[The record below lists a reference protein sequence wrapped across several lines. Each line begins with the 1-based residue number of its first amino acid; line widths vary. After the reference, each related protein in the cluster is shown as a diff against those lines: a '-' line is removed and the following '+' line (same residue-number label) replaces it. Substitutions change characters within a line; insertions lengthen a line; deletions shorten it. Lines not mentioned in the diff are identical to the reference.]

1 MNLEAQVIEGFK
13 ALTEK
18 QEQVFIAK
26 VKSVDPDACT
36 CDADAM
42 GIVWNDIRIRSQAQ
56 GGKGIIIL
64 PKAGSIILVARI
76 GNSNELY
83 VAAFS
88 EVDQVLWQMGDTSFK
103 FTEAGAEMVKKDK
116 TAFLQGDLFTI
127 KTQNESLKKILS
139 DLIDAIGALTVTTG
153 VGPSGIP
160 INKMQFDAIK
170 NRLANLLNE

>member
-1 MNLEAQVIEGFK
+1 MNLEAQVIEKLK
-13 ALTEK
+13 ALNEVPV
-18 QEQVFIAK
+18 QVFIAT
-26 VKSVDPDACT
+26 VKSVDADACT

-42 GIVWNDIRIRSQAQ
+42 GITWNDIRIRSQAQ
-56 GGKGIIIL
+56 AGKVITVL
-64 PKAGSIILVARI
+64 PKVDSSILVARI

-88 EVDQVLWQMGDTSFK
+88 EVDQVLWQIGDASFK

-116 TAFLQGDLFTI
+116 TTFLQGDLFTI

-160 INKMQFDAIK
+160 INKAQFDAIK

>member
-1 MNLEAQVIEGFK
+1 MNLEAQVIEGLK
-13 ALTEK
+13 ALHENT
-18 QEQVFIAK
+18 EQVFIAK
-26 VKSVDPDACT
+26 VKSVDTDACT

-42 GIVWNDIRIRSQAQ
+42 GITWNDIRIRSQEQA
-56 GGKGIIIL
+56 GKGITVL
-64 PKAGSIILVARI
+64 PKAGSTILVARI
-76 GNSNELY
+76 GNSNELF

-88 EVDQVLWQMGDTSFK
+88 EVDQVQWQIDDASFK
-103 FTEAGAEMVKKDK
+103 FTVAGAEMVKKDK
-116 TAFLQGDLFTI
+116 TTFIQGDLFTI